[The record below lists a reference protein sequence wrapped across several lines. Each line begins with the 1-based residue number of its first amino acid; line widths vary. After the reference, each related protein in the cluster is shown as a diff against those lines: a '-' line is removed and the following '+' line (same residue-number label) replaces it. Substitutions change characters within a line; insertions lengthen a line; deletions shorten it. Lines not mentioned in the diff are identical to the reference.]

1 MSKATEFL
9 NNNQS
14 ATPSQ
19 WRNAAEWRRKNEK
32 WLKYARVI
40 TMKTMQAM
48 DKQSATQSLLAER
61 MGCSQQY
68 VSNLLKGS
76 SNMTLETIAR
86 IETALNIDLI
96 GSALGSLAD
105 GYDAAESSSRT
116 CYLNDVEQSAPEEQP
131 TPQALRSSQ

>member
-1 MSKATEFL
+1 MSKATEIL
-9 NNNQS
+9 NNHQS
-14 ATPSQ
+14 ATPSK

-32 WLKYARVI
+32 WLKYSRVI

-48 DKQSATQSLLAER
+48 DKQSVTQSLLAER

-86 IETALNIDLI
+86 IETALNIDII
-96 GSALGSLAD
+96 GSALGGLVD
-105 GYDAAESSSRT
+105 GYDSAESSSRT
-116 CYLNDVEQSAPEEQP
+116 CYLNDVEQP
-131 TPQALRSSQ
+131 TLAHLDEHTGNQ

>member
-14 ATPSQ
+14 ATPSK
-19 WRNAAEWRRKNEK
+19 WREAAEWRRKNEK
-32 WLKYARVI
+32 WLKYSRVI

-48 DKQSATQSLLAER
+48 DKQSVTQSLLAER

-86 IETALNIDLI
+86 IETALNIDII
-96 GSALGSLAD
+96 GSALGGLVD
-105 GYDAAESSSRT
+105 GYDSAESSSRT
-116 CYLNDVEQSAPEEQP
+116 CYLNDVEQP
-131 TPQALRSSQ
+131 TLAHLDEHTGNQ